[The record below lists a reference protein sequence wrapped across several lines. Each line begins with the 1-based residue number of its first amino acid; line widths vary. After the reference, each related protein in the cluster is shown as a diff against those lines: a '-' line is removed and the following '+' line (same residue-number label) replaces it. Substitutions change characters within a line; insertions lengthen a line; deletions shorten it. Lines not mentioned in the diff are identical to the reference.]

1 MYGQMPFWGLCK
13 NLGKTA
19 VEMFVIEDTGF
30 KGTASLTA
38 SLLQRSIHFA
48 KGFGKLFC
56 GMCGC
61 SEYFVETS
69 GLNSNYVVAC
79 SCWELNSVTW
89 VVSSCPASIAG

>member
-1 MYGQMPFWGLCK
+1 MPFGGWCK

-30 KGTASLTA
+30 KGTAWLAA

-48 KGFGKLFC
+48 KGVGKLFC

-61 SEYFVETS
+61 SECFVETA

-79 SCWELNSVTW
+79 SCWELSSVTW
-89 VVSSCPASIAG
+89 VVSSSPASVAG